1 MRTSARL
8 FVSLFGLAIVA
19 GCSST
24 GGGNL
29 PGVVGDGLSGG
40 SVPRGG
46 DVDVQVVVSPVAAEA
61 AGVRQTAWQAVVGAF
76 LALTDEAGAIHRA
89 VSSTDGRYTFTGIP
103 EGDATLQVQPP
114 AQYAGYGIRTV
125 PVRVSGRSAVSL
137 IVWLDVVRPDLRVDS
152 LTVAPS
158 AVRLRPGQQVTFEMI
173 AEGASL
179 DGAHPIWGFHGTG
192 GSIDPNGVFTATG
205 EGGGIVTV
213 MLGVKTAH
221 ASVVIAGP

>member
-89 VSSTDGRYTFTGIP
+89 GSSTW
-103 EGDATLQVQPP
+103 
-114 AQYAGYGIRTV
+114 
-125 PVRVSGRSAVSL
+125 SGRISEWTPSPSL
-137 IVWLDVVRPDLRVDS
+137 P
-152 LTVAPS
+152 
-158 AVRLRPGQQVTFEMI
+158 RLF
-173 AEGASL
+173 AS
-179 DGAHPIWGFHGTG
+179 GR
-192 GSIDPNGVFTATG
+192 GSR
-205 EGGGIVTV
+205 
-213 MLGVKTAH
+213 
-221 ASVVIAGP
+221 